1 MSSASP
7 VFGTGGEA
15 GFTPSLPLPLEP
27 ARRLI
32 VALDVPTPL
41 EAERL
46 VEALGD
52 LPVVFKIGHQL
63 AYTGGLTVAERLA
76 KAGRQVFLDLKLHD
90 IPRTVEE
97 GVRSLAGFGASF
109 LTVHAYPQTMRAA
122 VAGAGD
128 SGLTLLGVTVLTS
141 MNDGDASDAGYSWS
155 VADLASRRA
164 ADAAEAGIGGLV
176 CAASE
181 APSLRQLVGPERVLV
196 VPGIRPAGEP
206 AGDQKRV
213 TTPADAIRA
222 GADRIVV
229 GRPITG
235 APDPLAAAQAII
247 AEIAEGAAA

>member
-1 MSSASP
+1 MSSVSP
-7 VFGTGGEA
+7 VFGTGSEVSL
-15 GFTPSLPLPLEP
+15 TPGVSVSLQP

-32 VALDVPTPL
+32 VALDVSTPL

-46 VEALGD
+46 VQQLEE

-63 AYTGGLTVAERLA
+63 AYTGGLTVAERLV
-76 KAGRQVFLDLKLHD
+76 KAGREVFLDFKLHD

-122 VAGAGD
+122 VAGAAG
-128 SGLTLLGVTVLTS
+128 SGLTLLAVTVLTS
-141 MNDGDASDAGYSWS
+141 MNDADATEAGY
-155 VADLASRRA
+155 ALPITDIAKRRA
-164 ADAAEAGIGGLV
+164 ADAAAAGIGGLV
-176 CAASE
+176 CAATE
-181 APSLRQLVGPERVLV
+181 APALRRVVGGDQILV
-196 VPGIRPAGEP
+196 VPGIRSAGEA

-213 TTPADAIRA
+213 TTPREAIRA

-235 APDPLAAAQAII
+235 AADPLASARAII
-247 AEIAEGAAA
+247 AEIAEATA

>member
-1 MSSASP
+1 MASP
-7 VFGTGGEA
+7 VFGIGGEREA
-15 GFTPSLPLPLEP
+15 VPSLEP

-46 VEALGD
+46 VEQLGD

-76 KAGRQVFLDLKLHD
+76 KAGREIFLDLKLHD
-90 IPRTVEE
+90 IPRTVEQ
-97 GVRSLAGFGASF
+97 GVRSLAGFGARF

-122 VAGAGD
+122 VAGAGG
-128 SGLTLLGVTVLTS
+128 SAMTLLAVTVLTS
-141 MNDGDASDAGYSWS
+141 MNDRDAAEAGYGGS
-155 VADLASRRA
+155 VADLAARRA
-164 ADAAEAGIGGLV
+164 SDAAQAGIGGLV

-181 APSLRQLVGPERVLV
+181 GPSLRQVVGPDRVLV
-196 VPGIRPAGEP
+196 VPGIRPAGDA

-213 TTPADAIRA
+213 TTPGEAIRA

-235 APDPLAAAQAII
+235 AADPLAAAQAII
-247 AEIAEGAAA
+247 AEIAEAAA

>member
-7 VFGTGGEA
+7 VIGTGDEGSYGSGA
-15 GFTPSLPLPLEP
+15 LGSLEP

-46 VEALGD
+46 VGALAD

-63 AYTGGLTVAERLA
+63 AYVGGLTVAERLA
-76 KAGRQVFLDLKLHD
+76 KAGREVFLDLKLHD

-97 GVRSLAGFGASF
+97 GVRSLAGFGAKF

-122 VAGAGD
+122 VAGAAGTD
-128 SGLTLLGVTVLTS
+128 LTLLAVTVLTS
-141 MNDGDASDAGYSWS
+141 MNDLDATEAGYALP
-155 VADLASRRA
+155 VADLALRRA
-164 ADAAEAGIGGLV
+164 LEAAEAGIGGLV

-181 APSLRQLVGPERVLV
+181 APALREVVGAERVLV
-196 VPGIRPAGEP
+196 VPGIRPAGED

-235 APDPLAAAQAII
+235 AADPLAAAQAII
-247 AEIAEGAAA
+247 AGIEEGAA